1 MKIQLTQTTYTRSNE
16 CKSWQEKVNSTEK
29 REISLNE
36 YELLTNDD
44 TIKFFRRLGGKET
57 IKRNYTLNGF
67 CIVYLSSISPDNQLK
82 VVRKFKFNN

>member
-1 MKIQLTQTTYTRSNE
+1 MKIQLIQTTYTRSSE
-16 CKSWQEKVNSTEK
+16 RKVWQEKTNSTEK

-36 YELLTNDD
+36 YGLLTNDD

-82 VVRKFKFNN
+82 VVRKFKFI